1 MHDVTVYDYKLVI
14 MVNILLKK
22 AFIKISVPASICFN
36 TVLYKSLEPPL
47 VSLYFSRK
55 IGNRCS
61 YLLKDMQTGK

>member
-14 MVNILLKK
+14 MINILLKK
-22 AFIKISVPASICFN
+22 KAFIKMSAPASICFN

-61 YLLKDMQTGK
+61 YLLKDMQT